1 MVIHGEVAPRF
12 GVPARADSAIG
23 DVGMKPAKP
32 DSIRLPD
39 FIGVGPPRTG
49 TTWLDRILR
58 NYVGLP
64 VGLKETQFFAWRY
77 HLGLQWYASHF
88 AGYGGGYPTGEF
100 GPTYFPLAEARARI
114 REHMPVC
121 RIVITLREPVERFY
135 SHYKMWRKIG
145 VIKAPFEEVVDHH
158 EELIAHTRYVSNVMA
173 WREQFGEERTLVLIH
188 EDTHADRQGYVDR
201 LCDFI
206 GARRLDL
213 KSITIERE
221 PAAHVERAP
230 KSRRT
235 ARRALR
241 LRDLLEERGH
251 PRLLDLMEPFF
262 EFCMGRGEIFPPLSS
277 ELETKLKERFRPEV
291 EQLEDLLGRDLS
303 VWRV

>member
-1 MVIHGEVAPRF
+1 MMFHGEVAPRF

-114 REHMPVC
+114 REHMPAC
-121 RIVITLREPVERFY
+121 RIVITLREPGEGVGRRGREPVERFY

-145 VIKAPFEEVVDHH
+145 VVKASFEEVVDRH
-158 EELIAHTRYVSNVMA
+158 EELIAHTR
-173 WREQFGEERTLVLIH
+173 
-188 EDTHADRQGYVDR
+188 
-201 LCDFI
+201 
-206 GARRLDL
+206 
-213 KSITIERE
+213 
-221 PAAHVERAP
+221 
-230 KSRRT
+230 
-235 ARRALR
+235 
-241 LRDLLEERGH
+241 
-251 PRLLDLMEPFF
+251 
-262 EFCMGRGEIFPPLSS
+262 
-277 ELETKLKERFRPEV
+277 
-291 EQLEDLLGRDLS
+291 
-303 VWRV
+303 